1 MSDSVSAVLST
12 AFGAAVVAA
21 GAWYLSERSA
31 VGSAPD
37 PDPDSL
43 LAGFGVE
50 GHRECFKS
58 GQARCGRGR
67 AEETNQRRCP
77 YMFPQNVGMS
87 RPERKR
93 LESMVQAEER
103 QSGGR

>member
-21 GAWYLSERSA
+21 GVWYLSEHSDE
-31 VGSAPD
+31 GSAPD

-43 LAGFGVE
+43 LARFGVE

-58 GQARCGRGR
+58 GTARCGRGR
-67 AEETNQRRCP
+67 AEEANQRRCP

-87 RPERKR
+87 RSERER

-103 QSGGR
+103 QSRGR